1 VSGLE
6 TLPPDQRAVLQLI
19 LRQGRGYA
27 ELAGLLKIDPAAVR
41 SRAHAGIEALGAGT
55 GEEPAAE
62 QRGRIAD
69 YLLGQQDDG
78 ERIVTLAEL
87 VESAS
92 AARWAQALRTQL
104 APLAHAPLPEVPA
117 PALAATNGAA
127 ATPTPQPALAAVAAA
142 APAAA
147 PPPATV
153 TPEPAMAAPEP
164 APGRAAAHGF
174 RPPAGTPRPP
184 SRVGGA
190 ILLAVVAIAVVAIIL
205 ISNGGG
211 SGKPAAST
219 AASTPRTTAT
229 STTPTTTTPAQAVPL
244 AQVNLKATPAG
255 GQAVGIGFVQRQSGK
270 LTLAMEAQKLP
281 ANGTSDIYA
290 AWLQGTPGSKFLG
303 FVPQQVKAGG
313 TFTVVAPLPA
323 NVRSYSTVL
332 ITRESTAATPTTP
345 GPTILSG
352 APVWR
357 K

>member
-27 ELAGLLKIDPAAVR
+27 ELAGLLKIDRAAVR
-41 SRAHAGIEALGAGT
+41 SRAQAGIEALGAGA
-55 GEEPAAE
+55 GEQPGAE
-62 QRGRIAD
+62 QRAQIAD

-87 VESAS
+87 GESAS

-117 PALAATNGAA
+117 PALAATNGATA
-127 ATPTPQPALAAVAAA
+127 VPQPALAVVAAA
-142 APAAA
+142 PPAAPPPPPAAA
-147 PPPATV
+147 P
-153 TPEPAMAAPEP
+153 EPAAAAPEP
-164 APGRAAAHGF
+164 APAARSAAPA
-174 RPPAGTPRPP
+174 RPAGPPRPS
-184 SRVGGA
+184 SRLGGA
-190 ILLAVVAIAVVAIIL
+190 ILLAGVAAAIAVLAIVL
-205 ISNGGG
+205 IANGGG
-211 SGKPAAST
+211 SDKPST
-219 AASTPRTTAT
+219 AASTSTPQSTPT
-229 STTPTTTTPAQAVPL
+229 STPSTTTTPVQAAPL

-281 ANGTSDIYA
+281 ANGAQDIYA
-290 AWLQGTPGSKFLG
+290 AWLQGSPGSKFLG

-313 TFTVVAPLPA
+313 TFTVSAPLPA
-323 NVRSYSTVL
+323 NARSYANVL

-352 APVWR
+352 TPVWR